1 MKKLLTIILLS
12 TVGAATPAWAW
23 GDFERGIATG
33 IGGVWL
39 YNRLTQPPVVVQQP
53 QSNYTVLPAPSPT
66 IYTNPGYQPRPYY
79 CRTVPVQDTL
89 GRTIAYQQVCD

>member
-1 MKKLLTIILLS
+1 MKKIVVALTVLL
-12 TVGAATPAWAW
+12 AANSAWAW

-33 IGGVWL
+33 IGGAWL

-53 QSNYTVLPAPSPT
+53 QPYVLSAPNPTV
-66 IYTNPGYQPRPYY
+66 YTNPNYQPRPYY

-89 GRTIAYQQVCD
+89 GRTIAFQQVCD

>member
-1 MKKLLTIILLS
+1 MKRSVVAIAILLS
-12 TVGAATPAWAW
+12 ANSAWAW

-33 IGGVWL
+33 IGGAWL

-53 QSNYTVLPAPSPT
+53 YSVLPAPNPT
-66 IYTNPGYQPRPYY
+66 VYTNPNYQPRPYY

-89 GRTIAYQQVCD
+89 GRTIAFQQVCD

>member
-1 MKKLLTIILLS
+1 MKKLILILLFL
-12 TVGAATPAWAW
+12 TATNSAWAW

-33 IGGVWL
+33 IGGAWL

-53 QSNYTVLPAPSPT
+53 QPYALPAPNPT
-66 IYTNPGYQPRPYY
+66 VYVNPNYQPRPYW

-89 GRTIAYQQVCD
+89 GRTVAFQQVCD

>member
-1 MKKLLTIILLS
+1 MKKLLLTLMFL
-12 TVGAATPAWAW
+12 TVANSAFAW

-39 YNRLTQPPVVVQQP
+39 YNRLNQPTVIVQQTQP
-53 QSNYTVLPAPSPT
+53 NYTVLPAPNPT
-66 IYTNPGYQPRPYY
+66 IYANPNYQPRPYW

-89 GRTIAYQQVCD
+89 GRTVAFQQVCD

>member
-1 MKKLLTIILLS
+1 MKKIIVTLIALF
-12 TVGAATPAWAW
+12 AANSAFAW

-33 IGGVWL
+33 IGGFWL
-39 YNRLTQPPVVVQQP
+39 YNQLTQPPVVVQQP
-53 QSNYTVLPAPSPT
+53 QPYSVLPAPNPT
-66 IYTNPGYQPRPYY
+66 IYQNPNYQPRPYW

>member
-1 MKKLLTIILLS
+1 MKKVVTALTILL
-12 TVGAATPAWAW
+12 ATNTAWAW

-33 IGGVWL
+33 IGGAWL

-53 QSNYTVLPAPSPT
+53 LPNYTVLPSP
-66 IYTNPGYQPRPYY
+66 NPMVYQTPNYQPRPYY

-89 GRTIAYQQVCD
+89 GRTIAFQQVCE

>member
-1 MKKLLTIILLS
+1 MKKLLTILLL
-12 TVGAATPAWAW
+12 TVGAANSAWAW

-39 YNRLTQPPVVVQQP
+39 YNRLTQPSIVIQQP
-53 QSNYTVLPAPSPT
+53 QSYTVLPAPNPT
-66 IYTNPGYQPRPYY
+66 VYTNPIYQPRPYW

-89 GRTIAYQQVCD
+89 GRTVAFQQVCE